1 MYAATRCLTGCHLLQ
16 TLDRKLSVLE
26 AGTSQAAYSVESE
39 LADIEDLLSYAN
51 DVLNTGQTPQSAHST
66 ALSVHCVTLE
76 NKGHV
81 NGWCMGL
88 KICLHSSQAN

>member
-1 MYAATRCLTGCHLLQ
+1 MPHHLLQ

-51 DVLNTGQTPQSAHST
+51 DVLNTGLPD
-66 ALSVHCVTLE
+66 LSR
-76 NKGHV
+76 
-81 NGWCMGL
+81 
-88 KICLHSSQAN
+88 LHSQR

>member
-1 MYAATRCLTGCHLLQ
+1 MLQ

-51 DVLNTGQTPQSAHST
+51 DVLNTGQTPDHNNQSK
-66 ALSVHCVTLE
+66 LHC
-76 NKGHV
+76 
-81 NGWCMGL
+81 
-88 KICLHSSQAN
+88 